1 MVRGFNEDGTFMDSG
16 KILFAFSFIQ
26 GSLMPEQLIPSERGV
41 RPVSGA
47 NYPLSAWD
55 SQIYEDL
62 FVEWERILN
71 YFKLN
76 KLYAV
81 AHRYDKIK
89 DWYYACKLAGLD
101 KQLNNYK

>member
-1 MVRGFNEDGTFMDSG
+1 M
-16 KILFAFSFIQ
+16 
-26 GSLMPEQLIPSERGV
+26 IPSERGV
-41 RPVSGA
+41 RPVSGG

-62 FVEWERILN
+62 FVEWEKILN

-81 AHRYDKIK
+81 AHRYNDIK
-89 DWYYACKLAGLD
+89 NFFEASKAACLYTPFNSLIS
-101 KQLNNYK
+101 